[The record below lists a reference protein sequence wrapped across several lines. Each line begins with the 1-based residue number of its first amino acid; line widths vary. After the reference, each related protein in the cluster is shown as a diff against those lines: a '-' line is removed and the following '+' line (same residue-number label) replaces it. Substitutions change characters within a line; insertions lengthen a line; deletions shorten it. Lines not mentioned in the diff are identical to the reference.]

1 MDIDKSSAR
10 QRHVRGVKTP
20 YPVFEPPINL
30 DYQPAMETLL
40 AHGADAS
47 AQDNQGLTAMHCAA
61 QGGNVEMVQA
71 LLSSGADVHAKD
83 CLGWTALHCAVYNC
97 SEAMA
102 NMLLV
107 AGAVVNLQDNE
118 GCTPLHLCLYPSKHT
133 DRHG

>member
-1 MDIDKSSAR
+1 
-10 QRHVRGVKTP
+10 
-20 YPVFEPPINL
+20 
-30 DYQPAMETLL
+30 METLL

-118 GCTPLHLCLYPSKHT
+118 GCTPLHLYPSIKNQQGETPADPEVLSRHPELANAVKAHT
-133 DRHG
+133 G